1 MKEEY
6 INKGRTNQKQE
17 TRSKILAGAH
27 YFIEKGLDFNLEDV
41 AKRSGIS
48 RATIYRYYSNSE
60 VLATEAIL
68 DISTIS
74 PNELYE
80 QIKEQPLESQILA
93 IQDYFNSLTI
103 NHENAFRKY
112 LSSAIIPSSPEI
124 KRGARRIK
132 ALELVLANT
141 ILPDKKQKEL
151 ANLLTMFMGIEPMII
166 AKDVAG
172 LNDEQANELLNNG
185 IKIILNSMIHN

>member
-1 MKEEY
+1 MKEKY

-60 VLATEAIL
+60 VLATEAVL

-80 QIKEQPLESQILA
+80 QIKEQPFDTQILA
-93 IQDYFNSLTI
+93 IQDYFNTLTI

-112 LSSAIIPSSPEI
+112 LSSAIVPSSPEI

-132 ALELVLANT
+132 VLEMVLANT
-141 ILPDKKQKEL
+141 TLSDNKQKEM

-166 AKDVAG
+166 AKDVIG
-172 LNDEQANELLNNG
+172 LSNEQAIKLLKDG
-185 IKIILNSMIHN
+185 LKALLETKK